1 MVEGICCGA
10 DGSNSLLGDAGAFI
24 SSCIAIVGEEGNIIN
39 EKGAIGASFK
49 SCLDVGFASMSTVF
63 IVGAFDMFSSNVG
76 KPAGAIE
83 EAGARIGAEGADGPS
98 SLSRVD
104 VISVSAS
111 FGVGTSGSSPSI
123 VGKAAAG

>member
-83 EAGARIGAEGADGPS
+83 DAGARIGAEGADGPS
-98 SLSRVD
+98 RVD

-111 FGVGTSGSSPSI
+111 FGFGTSGSSPSI